1 MRYPAPWLK
10 GVHPLNL
17 KGEPDFRSRGKRGLT
32 QPTLVAAS
40 SKTASMRDNVFT
52 RRNFLGLAAGSAAA
66 LAFYAGEIARHEL
79 EIVYLTIKLPRLPDA
94 FAGMKIVQISDF
106 HFQEYTEAAFVDAI
120 VRKVNAVAPD
130 LVVLTGDFVSANPLP
145 RHFSVGLGHHCA
157 EHLGRITCPLRYA
170 ILGNHD
176 CLVGSHAITDALH
189 THGIPVLGNSFVPLE
204 RNGQRIW
211 LAGIKDVLE
220 DKPDLG
226 AALPPRRSEH
236 EPVILL
242 AHEPDFADHAV
253 GRRVDLVLS
262 GHTHGGQILL
272 PLLPPLFLPDMGT
285 KYVHGLFQLGDGMQL
300 YVNRGIGAVTLPF
313 RFRCQPEMTVITLAQ
328 G

>member
-1 MRYPAPWLK
+1 LRYAAPWLK
-10 GVHPLNL
+10 GAHALNS
-17 KGEPDFRSRGKRGLT
+17 KGELDFRTWGKRSLT
-32 QPTLVAAS
+32 EPTLVAAPS
-40 SKTASMRDNVFT
+40 RTASLRDTMFT

-79 EIVYLTIKLPRLPDA
+79 EIVELTVRLPRLPDA
-94 FAGMKIVQISDF
+94 FAGMKIVQVSDI
-106 HFQEYTEAAFVDAI
+106 HFEVYTEAAFLDAI

-130 LVVLTGDFVSANPLP
+130 LVVLTGDFVSSKPLP
-145 RHFSVGLGHHCA
+145 QHFSVGLGYQCA
-157 EHLGRITCPLRYA
+157 EHLSRLTCPLRYA

-176 CLVGSHAITDALH
+176 CMVGSPAITDALH
-189 THGIPVLGNSFVPLE
+189 THGIPVLANSSVPLE
-204 RNGQRIW
+204 RNGQRVW
-211 LAGIKDVLE
+211 LAGVKDVLE

-226 AALPPRRSEH
+226 AAISAGRSKH

-242 AHEPDFADHAV
+242 AHEPDFADYAV
-253 GRRVDLVLS
+253 ARQVDLVLS

-272 PLLPPLFLPDMGT
+272 PLLPPLLLPDMGI
-285 KYVHGLFQLGDGMQL
+285 KYVHGLFRMRDGMQL

>member
-1 MRYPAPWLK
+1 MK
-10 GVHPLNL
+10 GGHPLNS
-17 KGEPDFRSRGKRGLT
+17 KGETDFRTWGTRGLT
-32 QPTLVAAS
+32 GPTLVAAPS
-40 SKTASMRDNVFT
+40 ETASFRDTVFT

-79 EIVYLTIKLPRLPDA
+79 EIIYRTITLPRLPDA

-106 HFQEYTEAAFVDAI
+106 HFEEYTEAAFLDAI

-130 LVVLTGDFVSANPLP
+130 LVVLTGDFVSTKPLP
-145 RHFSVGLGHHCA
+145 RHFSVGMGYRCA
-157 EHLGRITCPLRYA
+157 EHLSRLTCPLRYA

-189 THGIPVLGNSFVPLE
+189 AHGIPVLGNSSVPLE
-204 RNGQRIW
+204 RNGERVW

-226 AALPPRRSEH
+226 AALPAGRAKQ

-242 AHEPDFADHAV
+242 AHEPDFADYVV
-253 GRRVDLVLS
+253 GRQVDLVLS

-272 PLLPPLFLPDMGT
+272 PLLPPLFLPDMGI
-285 KYVHGLFQLGDGMQL
+285 KYVHGLFRMRDGMQL

-313 RFRCQPEMTVITLAQ
+313 HFRCQPEMTVITLAQ

>member
-1 MRYPAPWLK
+1 M
-10 GVHPLNL
+10 
-17 KGEPDFRSRGKRGLT
+17 
-32 QPTLVAAS
+32 QPTLIAAP
-40 SKTASMRDNVFT
+40 SKTASLRDTVLT

-79 EIVYLTIKLPRLPDA
+79 EIVHLTITLPRLPEA
-94 FAGMKIVQISDF
+94 FTGMKIVQISDI
-106 HFQEYTEAAFVDAI
+106 HFQEYTEAAFLDAI
-120 VRKVNAVAPD
+120 VRKVNALAPD
-130 LVVLTGDFVSANPLP
+130 LVVLTGDFVSSKPLP
-145 RHFSVGLGHHCA
+145 RRFSVRLGYHCA
-157 EHLGRITCPLRYA
+157 ERLSRLTCPLRYA

-176 CLVGSHAITDALH
+176 CLVGSHAIIDALH
-189 THGIPVLGNSFVPLE
+189 SHGIPVLADSFVPLE
-204 RNGQRIW
+204 RNGQRVW

-220 DKPDLG
+220 ERPDLE
-226 AALPPRRSEH
+226 AALPAGRSAH

-253 GRRVDLVLS
+253 GRQVDLVLS

-272 PLLPPLFLPDMGT
+272 PMLPPLLLPDMGI
-285 KYVHGLFQLGDGMQL
+285 KYVHGLFRLSDGMQL

-313 RFRCQPEMTVITLAQ
+313 RFRCQPEVTVITLSQ

>member
-1 MRYPAPWLK
+1 
-10 GVHPLNL
+10 
-17 KGEPDFRSRGKRGLT
+17 LT
-32 QPTLVAAS
+32 EPTLVAAP
-40 SKTASMRDNVFT
+40 SKTALRDTVFT

-66 LAFYAGEIARHEL
+66 LLFYAGEIARHEL

-106 HFQEYTEAAFVDAI
+106 HFQEYTEAAFLDAI

-130 LVVLTGDFVSANPLP
+130 LVLLTGDFVSTKPLP
-145 RHFSVGLGHHCA
+145 RHFSVGLGYQCA
-157 EHLGRITCPLRYA
+157 EHLSRLTCPLRYA

-189 THGIPVLGNSFVPLE
+189 AHGIPVLANSFVPLE

-220 DKPDLG
+220 DRPDLG
-226 AALPPRRSEH
+226 AALPAGKSEQ

-242 AHEPDFADHAV
+242 AHEPDFADYVV
-253 GRRVDLVLS
+253 GRRVDLLLS

-285 KYVHGLFQLGDGMQL
+285 KYVHGLFRLGDGMQL

-313 RFRCQPEMTVITLAQ
+313 RFRCQPEITVITLAQ